1 MTVLTSLRGM
11 RVRKRFVL
19 PFFVSCLLLFMPVEA
34 PGQLVLGQYEDEAPV
49 RTWNTFGVGL
59 APALG
64 WGNIQIAASRDVSG
78 SLVNPALLT
87 GLPRLSATVG
97 GSYTS
102 STLFRYSILNTGVLQ
117 TSGNL
122 ADSGA
127 AFDFVGVAFRTGR
140 WAFAVSSALLESYHR
155 PSLDVRSAPDG
166 EEVYA
171 LRMSQDGV
179 LRGINLS
186 AARRLSRRLAAGI
199 GVTLYSGKLERT
211 TFEDFTS
218 DGITIDDRKS
228 RAFSG
233 FYLNAGLTCSLSD
246 RVSAAIAFR
255 TPSSQRSES
264 RSLLEY
270 RAPAAGTDIRIE
282 SSTVDATRRPWTLGA
297 GVAWRLSENWRVA
310 SDACLF
316 GWSSYSVKAFGE
328 TKDRNF
334 KNVLRLAAGLEHES
348 AFRLFGRGVRSPVR
362 LGICLD
368 PQPMRT
374 PNSIYAYLTFG
385 AGLEIGR
392 LRIDIGA
399 AIGKESG
406 SGNGLS
412 ARQAAL
418 SLTYVLGGT
427 KEEEEP

>member
-1 MTVLTSLRGM
+1 ML
-11 RVRKRFVL
+11 
-19 PFFVSCLLLFMPVEA
+19 FVSCLLLLLPVEA
-34 PGQLVLGQYEDEAPV
+34 PGQLVLGQYEDEAPA
-49 RTWNTFGVGL
+49 RTWNSLGAGL
-59 APALG
+59 AHSLG
-64 WGNIQIAASRDVSG
+64 WGYIQIAASPDVSG
-78 SLVNPALLT
+78 SLVNPALLL

-97 GSYTS
+97 GSFTS
-102 STLFRYSILNTGVLQ
+102 STLFRYSVLNTGVLR
-117 TSGNL
+117 TSGNMP
-122 ADSGA
+122 DSGA
-127 AFDFVGVAFRTGR
+127 AFDFAGAAFRTGP

-155 PSLDVRSAPDG
+155 PSLDALSDDG
-166 EEVYA
+166 SYS
-171 LRMSQDGV
+171 LRMRQSGD

-186 AARRLSRRLAAGI
+186 AARRLGRRLDAGI

-211 TFEDFTS
+211 VFEDFAS
-218 DGITIDDRKS
+218 DGITIDDRQS

-233 FYLNAGLTCSLSD
+233 FYLNAGLTWSLSD

-255 TPSSQRSES
+255 TPSSLRSES

-282 SSTVDATRRPWTLGA
+282 SLTVDAIRRPWTLGA
-297 GVAWRLSENWRVA
+297 GVAWRFSESWRIA
-310 SDACLF
+310 SDACFF

-328 TKDRNF
+328 TKDRDF
-334 KNVLRLAAGLEHES
+334 KNVLRLAAGLEYES

-374 PNSIYAYLTFG
+374 PNSVYAYFTFG
-385 AGLEIGR
+385 AGLAIGR

-418 SLTYVLGGT
+418 SLTYVRGDS
-427 KEEEEP
+427 EEEEP